1 MKLTNKNGDF
11 PWDTNGYIYI
21 WLYGYTVNNLW
32 STIYNLWLTIVVNGY
47 IYIYALWL

>member
-21 WLYGYTVNNLW
+21 YMAIWLCGQHR
-32 STIYNLWLTIVVNGY
+32 STIYNLWLTIVVNG
-47 IYIYALWL
+47 